1 MPVCPDKVTRRKKGK
16 KTLEFQLQIFLRFT
30 QMPKVYLNI
39 QIWSSILAVESLIF
53 RQTFFPQNVLVNF
66 RLKKCYSQMKTLDYF
81 GSYLLVLIKKVF
93 MKHLKFL
100 LLSTYVAVTLTKCKL
115 QTDPVNPT
123 NPDILKFIMK
133 FLWIKCL

>member
-1 MPVCPDKVTRRKKGK
+1 
-16 KTLEFQLQIFLRFT
+16 
-30 QMPKVYLNI
+30 
-39 QIWSSILAVESLIF
+39 
-53 RQTFFPQNVLVNF
+53 
-66 RLKKCYSQMKTLDYF
+66 
-81 GSYLLVLIKKVF
+81 

-133 FLWIKCL
+133 FL